1 MPAGNDTVYNLA
13 EKGVYNFSCDGTKI
27 EFMSGTSVFMPYTFT
42 DAVNVL
48 GLLTAAAPNFTGVTT
63 INQLSMGGVMDMNNN
78 NINNVNNLTFN
89 DAGGTEGVGWTNV
102 KIVESPDDLSNATG
116 DLQFLHGGARQMSV
130 RSGAVEVTGE
140 IRGLAD
146 VVAYYTSD
154 KRMKDNIVNISD
166 PLGKLKQIRGVY
178 FDWNEKG
185 PEWTKGWEGQPEGK
199 IHDIGVIA
207 QEVQKV
213 LPEVV
218 IERKTTGMLAVDY
231 QKIVPLLIEGIN
243 EQQKHI
249 ELLQQRIEKLEN
261 K

>member
-1 MPAGNDTVYNLA
+1 
-13 EKGVYNFSCDGTKI
+13 
-27 EFMSGTSVFMPYTFT
+27 
-42 DAVNVL
+42 
-48 GLLTAAAPNFTGVTT
+48 
-63 INQLSMGGVMDMNNN
+63 
-78 NINNVNNLTFN
+78 
-89 DAGGTEGVGWTNV
+89 
-102 KIVESPDDLSNATG
+102 
-116 DLQFLHGGARQMSV
+116 
-130 RSGAVEVTGE
+130 
-140 IRGLAD
+140 
-146 VVAYYTSD
+146 
-154 KRMKDNIVNISD
+154 MKDNIVNISD

-185 PEWTKGWEGQPEGK
+185 PDWTKGWPGQPEGK

-218 IERKTTGMLAVDY
+218 IERKGTGMLAVDY

>member
-1 MPAGNDTVYNLA
+1 MPSTGTDTIYNLA

-27 EFMSGTSVFMPYTFT
+27 EFMSGTSVFMPYTYT
-42 DAVNVL
+42 DALSVL
-48 GLLTAAAPNFTGVTT
+48 GTLTAANITVTGA
-63 INQLSMGGVMDMNNN
+63 LDMTNG

-185 PEWTKGWEGQPEGK
+185 PDWTKGWPGQPEGK

-218 IERKTTGMLAVDY
+218 IERKGTGMLAVDY

-249 ELLQQRIEKLEN
+249 ESLELRIEKLEN